1 MLKPRYDRL
10 HSRLP
15 DRMSNP
21 GTTDSW
27 LTEHLILMVFVSHNK
42 LFTYVDKIDPPCD
55 IFQQDTF
62 FYSTGVY
69 ILL

>member
-42 LFTYVDKIDPPCD
+42 LFTYVDKINIEFDL
-55 IFQQDTF
+55 IISKTW
-62 FYSTGVY
+62 
-69 ILL
+69 I